1 MTAAPVSVDHLAFP
15 TRDLAATDAFYLNV
29 MGATLVHAESGY
41 SPSWKSDYLLITYA
55 LSDGT
60 RLSFYDWPAD
70 NGPYADD
77 PQMPDDVFHIG
88 LRCRSARDVIA
99 WQNHLFQHKI
109 VYHNEDDGTSRRLF
123 VRDPNGI
130 RFKIF
135 ASESAKSDEDHEG
148 RARAVYD
155 EWRNIGN
162 G

>member
-29 MGATLVHAESGY
+29 MGATLVHAVSGY

-60 RLSFYDWPAD
+60 RLSFYNWPAD